1 MNRGRRQVTLTRE
14 SRGETACSLGPAMAI
29 YTNCY
34 SFDGLF
40 VVESNHNHH
49 LLKSLDSLV
58 CAALQRPPSI
68 KRSPSFFVLAGADIP
83 HCVSTA
89 CFCPLCRPKIG
100 LLLNRLGKSTV
111 QPSTDAPCF
120 PAFGAVNFV
129 ILTIFLL
136 LSTVHVSRQSTLK
149 RCSRSMLSTGLMA
162 ETRIRQHHL
171 LPRAPASSR
180 PTFMPQA

>member
-68 KRSPSFFVLAGADIP
+68 KSSPSSLSLLEPTSPTAFPLPVSVHCAARRLDFFSIALANP
-83 HCVSTA
+83 PSS
-89 CFCPLCRPKIG
+89 L
-100 LLLNRLGKSTV
+100 
-111 QPSTDAPCF
+111 QPMH
-120 PAFGAVNFV
+120 
-129 ILTIFLL
+129 
-136 LSTVHVSRQSTLK
+136 HVSQ
-149 RCSRSMLSTGLMA
+149 LSELV
-162 ETRIRQHHL
+162 I
-171 LPRAPASSR
+171 S
-180 PTFMPQA
+180 